1 MRVGLRVLIVIAVPL
16 VLVMGTVRLLTLPWY
31 PAWEY
36 SKPGFPE
43 DPLAMAPAER
53 LRLARAC
60 IAFLNRPRG
69 VVSLAELRFDDG
81 TPAFNAREVGH
92 MDDVKLVYDRLT
104 TAAALACIVAAVAVW
119 WLVRNGHAAVVWGAL
134 SDGGLV
140 TLCLLVGLGVWMAV
154 GFESFFTA
162 FHGVFFESGTWLF
175 DYSDTLIRLFP
186 LQFWSDAGMLI
197 AVAVACMAF
206 ALALLGRAV
215 QKRGESRME
224 NRE

>member
-1 MRVGLRVLIVIAVPL
+1 MRVVLRLLIVIAVPL

-36 SKPGFPE
+36 SKPDFPE
-43 DPLAMAPAER
+43 DPLAMAPVER

-69 VVSLAELRFDDG
+69 AANLAELRFADG
-81 TPAFNAREVGH
+81 TPAFNAREIGH
-92 MDDVKLVYDRLT
+92 MDDVKRVYDRLT
-104 TAAALACIVAAVAVW
+104 TTAALACIIAAIAIW
-119 WLVRNGHAAVVWGAL
+119 WLVRKGHTATVWGAL
-134 SDGGLV
+134 SDGGLI
-140 TLCLLVGLGVWMAV
+140 TLCLLLGLGVWMAV
-154 GFESFFTA
+154 GFEGFFTA
-162 FHGVFFESGTWLF
+162 FHGVFFADGSWLF

-206 ALALLGRAV
+206 GLALLGRAV
-215 QKRGESRME
+215 QKRIMNHES
-224 NRE
+224 